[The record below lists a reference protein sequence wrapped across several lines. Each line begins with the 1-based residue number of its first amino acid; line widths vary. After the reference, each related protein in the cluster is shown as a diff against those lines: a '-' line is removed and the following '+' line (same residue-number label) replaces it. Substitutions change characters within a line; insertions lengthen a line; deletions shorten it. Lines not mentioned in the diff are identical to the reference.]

1 MIQILLLTGYN
12 RNGANKA
19 KSGLLCRSPKEGG
32 QINMTVYEALTLAIA
47 FSSLLITLIGVVVSI
62 IVVLSNKDKK

>member
-1 MIQILLLTGYN
+1 
-12 RNGANKA
+12 
-19 KSGLLCRSPKEGG
+19 
-32 QINMTVYEALTLAIA
+32 MTVYEALTLVIA